1 MTNHYIGAKP
11 SPIAR
16 PVARR
21 FFLIGA
27 AAAGLAACTRTPP
40 GLSRRNIAGLSGA
53 RIDELVDATRTELLR
68 AHPGTRPIIEN
79 AKGVLYMPVMTQAG
93 LGVGGS
99 YGEGALRINNE
110 TVEYYTATQA
120 GIGLQAGARQ
130 YAHVLA
136 FQTDQAL
143 ASFRAHHGWLAAAGA
158 YYALPDSGGAYGG
171 DTMSAEYP
179 VVAMIFGQTGFMA
192 GATIEGVKYTRAGA
206 R

>member
-1 MTNHYIGAKP
+1 MSRHNI
-11 SPIAR
+11 SPFHLSRRAFL
-16 PVARR
+16 VA
-21 FFLIGA
+21 GGTA
-27 AAAGLAACTRTPP
+27 ALGACTATPAA
-40 GLSRRNIAGLSGA
+40 LSNRNIAGLDA
-53 RIDELVDATRTELLR
+53 QRINAMVDATRNELLSKYP
-68 AHPGTRPIIEN
+68 ATRPIIQN

-93 LGVGGS
+93 LGIGGS
-99 YGEGALRINNE
+99 YGEGALRIGGE

-158 YYALPDSGGAYGG
+158 YYTLPDGGMSYGG

-192 GATIEGVKYTRAGA
+192 GATIEGVKYTKMQR
-206 R
+206 